1 MKYFTKNS
9 PTEDLLYEIKRLRN
23 HVAQLKLREGRRQG
37 KVKKIRTDWKE
48 KYDRLRWVLFRKEQ
62 LVYGKD
68 QQIEKL
74 RYKNAYKVKRFRR
87 EGYRDAMNKIAVN
100 NYKVKHLAN
109 FLFQTHTVMG
119 IYGLD
124 VKEYSFLLWAGRY
137 DFFDKKDFETTLK
150 NVNVSF
156 YGTVNKLIKRG
167 LIVMIAKKPG
177 DARRIFSLTGTGLDM
192 FNKVSRFTNKFL
204 RE

>member
-9 PTEDLLYEIKRLRN
+9 PTEDLLYEIKRLKN

>member
-9 PTEDLLYEIKRLRN
+9 PTEDLLNEIKRLRN
-23 HVAQLKLREGRRQG
+23 HVAQLKLRQERRQG
-37 KVKKIRTDWKE
+37 KVKKVRNEWKE
-48 KYDRLRWVLFRKEQ
+48 RYDRLRWVLFRKDQ
-62 LVYGKD
+62 LIFGKE

-119 IYGLD
+119 IYELD

-137 DFFDKKDFETTLK
+137 EFFDKKDFETTLK
-150 NVNVSF
+150 NVNVAF
-156 YGTVNKLIKRG
+156 YATVNKLIKRG
-167 LIVMIAKKPG
+167 LVVLIAKKPG
-177 DARRIFSLTGTGLDM
+177 DARRIFSLTGTGVDM
-192 FNKVSRFTNKFL
+192 FNKLSRFTNKFL

>member
-9 PTEDLLYEIKRLRN
+9 PTEDLLYEIKRLKN
-23 HVAQLKLREGRRQG
+23 HVAQLKLREERRQG
-37 KVKKIRTDWKE
+37 KVKKVRSDWKE

-109 FLFQTHTVMG
+109 FLFQTHTVMD
-119 IYGLD
+119 IYRLD

-177 DARRIFSLTGTGLDM
+177 DARRIFSLTGTGLEM

>member
-37 KVKKIRTDWKE
+37 KVKKVRTDWKE

>member
-9 PTEDLLYEIKRLRN
+9 PTEDLLYEIKRLKN

-37 KVKKIRTDWKE
+37 KVKKVRSDWKE

>member
-9 PTEDLLYEIKRLRN
+9 PTEDLLNEIKRLRN
-23 HVAQLKLREGRRQG
+23 HLAQLKLRQERRQD
-37 KVKKIRTDWKE
+37 KVKKVRNEWKE
-48 KYDRLRWVLFRKEQ
+48 RYDRLRWVLFRKEQ
-62 LVYGKD
+62 LIFGKE

-109 FLFQTHTVMG
+109 FLFQTQTVMS

-167 LIVMIAKKPG
+167 LVVMIAKKPG
-177 DARRIFSLTGTGLDM
+177 DARRIFSLTGTGVDM
-192 FNKVSRFTNKFL
+192 FTKLSKFTNKFL

>member
-9 PTEDLLYEIKRLRN
+9 PTEDLLNEIKRLRN
-23 HVAQLKLREGRRQG
+23 HVAQLKLRQERRQG
-37 KVKKIRTDWKE
+37 RVKKVRNEWKE
-48 KYDRLRWVLFRKEQ
+48 RYDRLRWVLFRKDQ
-62 LVYGKD
+62 LIFGKE

-119 IYGLD
+119 IYELD

-137 DFFDKKDFETTLK
+137 EFFDKKDFETTLK

-156 YGTVNKLIKRG
+156 YATVNKLIKRG
-167 LIVMIAKKPG
+167 LVVLIAKKPG
-177 DARRIFSLTGTGLDM
+177 DARRIFSLTGTGVDM
-192 FNKVSRFTNKFL
+192 FNKLSRFTNKFL

>member
-9 PTEDLLYEIKRLRN
+9 PTEDLLNEIKRLRN
-23 HVAQLKLREGRRQG
+23 HVAQLKLRQERRQG
-37 KVKKIRTDWKE
+37 KVKKVRNEWKE
-48 KYDRLRWVLFRKEQ
+48 RYDRLRWVLFRKEQ
-62 LVYGKD
+62 LIFGKE

-109 FLFQTHTVMG
+109 FLFQTQTVMS
-119 IYGLD
+119 IYELD

-137 DFFDKKDFETTLK
+137 EFFDKKDFETTLK

-167 LIVMIAKKPG
+167 LVVMIAKKPG
-177 DARRIFSLTGTGLDM
+177 DARRIFSLTGTGVDM
-192 FNKVSRFTNKFL
+192 FTKLSKFTNKFL

>member
-9 PTEDLLYEIKRLRN
+9 PTEDLLYEIKRLKN
-23 HVAQLKLREGRRQG
+23 HVAQLKLREERRQC
-37 KVKKIRTDWKE
+37 KVKKVRSDWKE

-109 FLFQTHTVMG
+109 FLFQTHTVMD

-177 DARRIFSLTGTGLDM
+177 DARRIFSLTGTGLEM

>member
-9 PTEDLLYEIKRLRN
+9 PTEDLLNEIKRLRN
-23 HVAQLKLREGRRQG
+23 HVAQLKLRQERRQG
-37 KVKKIRTDWKE
+37 KVKKVRNEWKE
-48 KYDRLRWVLFRKEQ
+48 RYDRLRWVLFRKEQ
-62 LVYGKD
+62 LIFGKE

-109 FLFQTHTVMG
+109 FLFQTQTVMG
-119 IYGLD
+119 IYELD

-167 LIVMIAKKPG
+167 LVVMIAKKPG
-177 DARRIFSLTGTGLDM
+177 DARRIFSLTGTGVDM
-192 FNKVSRFTNKFL
+192 FNKLSRFTNKFL

>member
-23 HVAQLKLREGRRQG
+23 HVAQLKLREERRQG
-37 KVKKIRTDWKE
+37 KVKKVRSDWKE

-124 VKEYSFLLWAGRY
+124 IKEYSFLLWAGRY

-192 FNKVSRFTNKFL
+192 FNKVSRFTNRFL

>member
-9 PTEDLLYEIKRLRN
+9 PTEDLLNEIKRLRN
-23 HVAQLKLREGRRQG
+23 HVAQLKLRQERRQG
-37 KVKKIRTDWKE
+37 KVKKVRNEWKE
-48 KYDRLRWVLFRKEQ
+48 RYDRLRWVLFRKEQ
-62 LVYGKD
+62 LIFGKE

-109 FLFQTHTVMG
+109 FLFQTQTVMS
-119 IYGLD
+119 IYELD

-167 LIVMIAKKPG
+167 LVVMIAKKPG
-177 DARRIFSLTGTGLDM
+177 DARRIFSLTGTGVDM
-192 FNKVSRFTNKFL
+192 FTKLSKFTNKFL

>member
-9 PTEDLLYEIKRLRN
+9 PTEDLLNEIKRLRN
-23 HVAQLKLREGRRQG
+23 HVAQLKLRQERRQG
-37 KVKKIRTDWKE
+37 KVKKVRNEWKE
-48 KYDRLRWVLFRKEQ
+48 RYDRLRWVLFRKDQ
-62 LVYGKD
+62 LIFGKE

-119 IYGLD
+119 IYQLD

-137 DFFDKKDFETTLK
+137 EFFDKKDFETTLK

-156 YGTVNKLIKRG
+156 YATVNKLIKRG
-167 LIVMIAKKPG
+167 LVVLIAKKPG
-177 DARRIFSLTGTGLDM
+177 DARRIFSLTGTGVDM
-192 FNKVSRFTNKFL
+192 FNKLSRFTNKFL

>member
-9 PTEDLLYEIKRLRN
+9 PTEDLLNEIKRLRN
-23 HVAQLKLREGRRQG
+23 HVAQLKLRQERRQG
-37 KVKKIRTDWKE
+37 KVKKVRNEWKE
-48 KYDRLRWVLFRKEQ
+48 RYDRLRWVLFRKDQ
-62 LVYGKD
+62 LIFGKE

-109 FLFQTHTVMG
+109 FLFQTHTVMS
-119 IYGLD
+119 IYKLD

-167 LIVMIAKKPG
+167 LVVMIAKKPG
-177 DARRIFSLTGTGLDM
+177 DARRIFSLTGTGVDM
-192 FNKVSRFTNKFL
+192 FTKLSKFTNKFL
-204 RE
+204 KE

>member
-9 PTEDLLYEIKRLRN
+9 PTEDLLNEIKRLRN
-23 HVAQLKLREGRRQG
+23 HVAQLKLRQERRHG
-37 KVKKIRTDWKE
+37 KVKKVRNEWKE
-48 KYDRLRWVLFRKEQ
+48 RYDRLRWVLFRKEQ
-62 LVYGKD
+62 LIFGKE

-109 FLFQTHTVMG
+109 FLFQTQTVMS
-119 IYGLD
+119 IYELD

-167 LIVMIAKKPG
+167 LVVMIAKKPG
-177 DARRIFSLTGTGLDM
+177 DARRIFSLTGTGVDM
-192 FNKVSRFTNKFL
+192 FNKLSRFTNKFL

>member
-9 PTEDLLYEIKRLRN
+9 PTEDLLYEIKRLKN

-37 KVKKIRTDWKE
+37 KVKKVRTDWKE